1 VTEWPKNPEL
11 RVAGDSSLEPVGPLN
26 VFNEKL
32 HTAEAINQ
40 AHLTKTT
47 YDKHAQPK
55 PGPIVIVDHRPETLP
70 VIPIGAGRR
79 PPVNASRYMIVAPK
93 GAARPITG
101 VPAAAVSPHHFTK
114 R

>member
-1 VTEWPKNPEL
+1 MTEWPKNPEL

-40 AHLTKTT
+40 AHITKTT
-47 YDKHAQPK
+47 YDQHAAPR

-70 VIPIGAGRR
+70 VTPIGAGRR
-79 PPVNASRYMIVAPK
+79 PVLDASKYMTVLP
-93 GAARPITG
+93 T
-101 VPAAAVSPHHFTK
+101 AVSKTVTGIPGKEPIRYRFN
-114 R
+114 RR